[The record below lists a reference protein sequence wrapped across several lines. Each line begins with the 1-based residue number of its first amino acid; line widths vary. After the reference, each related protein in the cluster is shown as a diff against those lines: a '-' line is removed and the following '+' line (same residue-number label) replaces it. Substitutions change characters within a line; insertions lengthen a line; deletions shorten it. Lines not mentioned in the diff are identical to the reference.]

1 MPIDASRV
9 IAETRAW
16 VDHAV
21 VGLNLCPF
29 AKAVQVKERI
39 RYVCSEAATEEALLS
54 HLREELMLLQRADPA
69 QVETTL
75 LIHPK
80 VLADFTDFNQ
90 FLGVVE
96 ASVEDLGLV
105 GVLQVA
111 SFHPHYQFAGT
122 RADDLGNATNRS
134 PHPCLHLLREDS
146 IERAVAASA
155 QPESIYENNMRTIQ
169 ALGAQ
174 GWAQLQ
180 ARCRREAGS
189 NTDVEGP
196 YEERRD

>member
-1 MPIDASRV
+1 MSIDAARA

-16 VDHAV
+16 VNHAV

-39 RYVCSEAATEEALLS
+39 RYVCSEATTEEALLS

-75 LIHPK
+75 LIHPE

-90 FLGVVE
+90 FLGVVD
-96 ASVEDLGLV
+96 ASVEDLGLD
-105 GVLQVA
+105 GLLQVA

-146 IERAVAASA
+146 IERAVAAFA
-155 QPESIYENNMRTIQ
+155 QPESIYENNMQTLQ

-189 NTDVEGP
+189 NIDSEGLRD
-196 YEERRD
+196 ERRD